1 MSTPTVE
8 ELESQF
14 GVAGHLH
21 FAEGPGGL
29 VVARVDNGQ
38 AEAQI
43 ALSGGHV
50 MTWAPRGEQPVLW
63 LSGHARF
70 ATGKSIRGGVP
81 VCWPWFGPHPTEAG
95 FPGHG
100 FARTQPWGVERVEVV
115 REGVTRIGLVLQP
128 DDAARAQW
136 PHPSRLTS
144 TLTVGRE
151 LVFELTTHNLGA
163 TPMVIGE
170 ALHTYFA
177 VSDIRRAPILGL
189 EGCTFLDKVEGNTRR
204 RQEGPVVIDSEVD
217 RVYVDTTADCVIEDA
232 GLGRRVR
239 VSKDGSRS
247 TVVWNPWSAKA
258 DKMGDFGPDGYLGM
272 VCVESGNA
280 LENVVTVPAG
290 GAHTLVV
297 RYSVEP
303 LA

>member
-1 MSTPTVE
+1 
-8 ELESQF
+8 
-14 GVAGHLH
+14 
-21 FAEGPGGL
+21 
-29 VVARVDNGQ
+29 
-38 AEAQI
+38 
-43 ALSGGHV
+43 
-50 MTWAPRGEQPVLW
+50 
-63 LSGHARF
+63 
-70 ATGKSIRGGVP
+70 
-81 VCWPWFGPHPTEAG
+81 
-95 FPGHG
+95 
-100 FARTQPWGVERVEVV
+100 
-115 REGVTRIGLVLQP
+115 VTRIGLVLQP